1 MVRPRQVAATGGAA
15 GKKVSEGI
23 TAIFGKVDK
32 QTADAAKQ
40 TKPAAAKTP
49 ATPEAPPAAAEANV
63 PSPPKPAAKTL
74 RKRPAGADQSVARST
89 SKSAGKDDAY
99 NLVPPPPPLPVQR
112 VAIGKPVE
120 TSARLVSP
128 APTPTVAPAPP
139 LPPPPPPAV
148 TIEDLRRITPGTNRE
163 DVLKLGTFASRVTM
177 IDNGHL
183 AETFR
188 YPVGSVR
195 VSDGVVASVELP

>member
-1 MVRPRQVAATGGAA
+1 VA
-15 GKKVSEGI
+15 K
-23 TAIFGKVDK
+23 
-32 QTADAAKQ
+32 
-40 TKPAAAKTP
+40 
-49 ATPEAPPAAAEANV
+49 
-63 PSPPKPAAKTL
+63 
-74 RKRPAGADQSVARST
+74 ST

-120 TSARLVSP
+120 TSARLVS
-128 APTPTVAPAPP
+128 TAPAPP
-139 LPPPPPPAV
+139 PAAAPAPLIAPPAPPPV
-148 TIEDLRRITPGTNRE
+148 TVEDLRRITPGTNRE

-195 VSDGVVASVELP
+195 VSDGVVAAVELP